1 MRSFFRDRIQKFV
14 VIFFAFLRL
23 GLAVSSLSW
32 MAVPRPVAARSKQ
45 GPVGTPRT
53 YIFLLPEGF
62 RGWVCVDFG
71 IAGAAPLPR
80 EGNTLVI
87 RPRQGE
93 VLSTSDRASSV
104 PVLFGEAWVEVNG
117 ERRALPKDVALQSGL
132 SRSGPSE
139 PTERECAFVGT
150 LDEREAAGDSA
161 PGFGNLSKD
170 QQHIPIEERRALEA
184 LYKSTDG
191 DHWTHNVGWLGPEG
205 TECTW
210 HGITCAA
217 SDHPDHVTHIELS
230 ENNLSGV
237 LPEALSALT
246 YLEEINIVLNH
257 VSGKLPD
264 NLIKKWLSGS
274 LWIIGEPSAFTD
286 VSEVDYES
294 LSTSVLC
301 AKNRIILRSDGT
313 AKLFTEK
320 CRNKAPQDRV
330 TYCEVKEGSIFGDTF
345 GTLAVLLE
353 KNRFYSLRRKYYR
366 SVSDSSI
373 DSLRVVRGGK
383 TYEVVE
389 YAGGSPYELW
399 IIAGFVTGLEV
410 GLDWEK
416 TTSIPKC
423 PVWAKG
429 GVP

>member
-1 MRSFFRDRIQKFV
+1 MRSFSSHSIRKFAAIV
-14 VIFFAFLRL
+14 FVFLRL
-23 GLAVSSLSW
+23 GLAVSLLAW
-32 MAVPRPVAARSKQ
+32 MAVSPPAAAQSKK
-45 GPVGTPRT
+45 GPVGTPRKF
-53 YIFLLPEGF
+53 IFLLPDGF
-62 RGWVCVDFG
+62 RGWICVDFG

-80 EGNTLVI
+80 EGNALVI

-93 VLSTSDRASSV
+93 VLSTSDKAAPV
-104 PVLFGEAWVEVNG
+104 PILFGEAWLEVNG
-117 ERRALPKDVALQSGL
+117 ERRSLPKDVTLQSGL

-139 PTERECAFVGT
+139 RTERECAFVGT
-150 LDEREAAGDSA
+150 LDEREAAGESA
-161 PGFGNLSKD
+161 PGFESLSQD
-170 QQHIPIEERRALEA
+170 QQLIPIEERRALEA

-191 DHWTHNVGWLGPEG
+191 DHWTHHVGWLGPEG
-205 TECTW
+205 TECPW
-210 HGITCAA
+210 HGITCAT
-217 SDHPDHVTHIELS
+217 SHHPDHVTHIELS

-237 LPEALSALT
+237 LPESLSALT
-246 YLEEINIVLNH
+246 HLEEINILLNH

-294 LSTSVLC
+294 LTTSVLC
-301 AKNRIILRSDGT
+301 AKDRIILRSDGT
-313 AKLFTEK
+313 AKLFTER
-320 CRNKAPQDRV
+320 CRNKTPQDRA
-330 TYCEVKEGSIFGDTF
+330 TFCEVKEGRIFGETF

-366 SVSDSSI
+366 SVTDSFI

-399 IIAGFVTGLEV
+399 IIAEFITGLEV
-410 GLDWEK
+410 GVDWEK
-416 TTSIPKC
+416 TTSSPTC
-423 PVWAKG
+423 PLWEKG
-429 GVP
+429 RVP